1 MKTWDDTLN
10 KANTEEGRHMG
21 KGLQLL
27 KPLLPNAQV
36 YNSHQT
42 YSFIL
47 AGTSAMIENG
57 YIWKHI

>member
-1 MKTWDDTLN
+1 MKTWDGTLN

-27 KPLLPNAQV
+27 KLLLPNAQV
-36 YNSHQT
+36 YNSDQT

-47 AGTSAMIENG
+47 AGTSAMIKN
-57 YIWKHI
+57 